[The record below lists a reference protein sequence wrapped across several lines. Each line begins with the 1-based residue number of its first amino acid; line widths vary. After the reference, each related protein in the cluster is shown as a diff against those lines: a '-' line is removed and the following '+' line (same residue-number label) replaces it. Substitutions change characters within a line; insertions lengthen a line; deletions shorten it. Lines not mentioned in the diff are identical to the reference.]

1 MRWPIFLILAYAVI
15 LVQVSLGGLLTVS
28 LPIGRVGF
36 DLVAATAVFMAFRT
50 WTATEAMLAC
60 WVLGL
65 TLDLTT
71 AGGRPWGPTVVGPF
85 AIVFSLLG
93 GAVFSIRE
101 AFFRDRALTQVVVT
115 LLFCL
120 LAHALWITLQT
131 IRLGGW
137 DFYGSMLVQAAA
149 IAGFTAVLA
158 PLAHFLLG
166 CCARW
171 VFRPTPD
178 R

>member
-1 MRWPIFLILAYAVI
+1 MRWMAFIFLVVAVI

-36 DLVAATAVFMAFRT
+36 DLVAAAAVFVAFRT
-50 WTATEAMLAC
+50 RTATDTMLAC

-85 AIVFSLLG
+85 SIIFALLG

-101 AFFRDRALTQVVVT
+101 AFFRDRALTQAIVT

-120 LAHALWITLQT
+120 LAHALWITAQT
-131 IRLGGW
+131 LRLGGW
-137 DFYGSMLVQAAA
+137 DYYGAMLVQAAA
-149 IAGFTAVLA
+149 IAGFTAILA
-158 PLAHFLLG
+158 PLAHFLLAW
-166 CCARW
+166 CAKW
-171 VFRPTPD
+171 IFPPVSD